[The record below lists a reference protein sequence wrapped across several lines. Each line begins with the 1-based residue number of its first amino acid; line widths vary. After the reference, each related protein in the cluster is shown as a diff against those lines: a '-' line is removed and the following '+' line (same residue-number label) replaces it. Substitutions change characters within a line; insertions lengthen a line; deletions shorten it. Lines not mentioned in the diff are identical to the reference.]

1 MAVSTCPACGSDAR
15 DALELSRLR
24 AKHRRFADQTNQ
36 LLTEQAAEIAS
47 LRDQL
52 TERPAS

>member
-1 MAVSTCPACGSDAR
+1 MSTCPACGSDAR

>member
-1 MAVSTCPACGSDAR
+1 MSTCHACGTDAR
-15 DALELSRLR
+15 VALELARLR

-47 LRDQL
+47 LRYQL